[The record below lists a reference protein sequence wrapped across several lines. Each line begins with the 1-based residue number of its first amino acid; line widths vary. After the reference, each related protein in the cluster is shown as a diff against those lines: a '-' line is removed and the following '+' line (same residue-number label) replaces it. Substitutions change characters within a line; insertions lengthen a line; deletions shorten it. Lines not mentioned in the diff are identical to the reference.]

1 MNVNSGSMVNQ
12 GLVGM
17 QRSQAEMLRSAE
29 QISRAATAPANE
41 PAGPMQGEVVQ
52 AGAMQIVEP
61 LLNIK
66 AQQQVFDSS
75 ARVVQAADENIG
87 RLLDTSA

>member
-1 MNVNSGSMVNQ
+1 MNINSGSMVNQ
-12 GLVGM
+12 GLIGM
-17 QRSQAEMLRSAE
+17 QRSQTEMVRSAE
-29 QISRAATAPANE
+29 QISRAATTPAAE
-41 PAGPMQGEVVQ
+41 P

-87 RLLDTSA
+87 RLIDTSA